1 MDIMKNGEIGQGEG
15 LMDAKLKKLNS
26 SKEKSYSQ
34 YSKGSNSTNKYSSKK
49 WFSYDCYSQP

>member
-1 MDIMKNGEIGQGEG
+1 MNKREMDIMKNGEIGQGEG

-49 WFSYDCYSQP
+49 